1 MWLNL
6 ASPTSILYFFAILIL
21 RSRWWA
27 AKHPG
32 PNYFETLL
40 LYQTNLQIDTSAF
53 NELWESSPV
62 FLTPKLHGRPPCGI
76 HETNWGLEAIW
87 RQRKLRNYWTK
98 GKLQNQWKMSGAA
111 VVRDLKPGRHLPMVW
126 TTWQFLPLWMRASP
140 IFGRVTFWPH
150 FLESAPFFVCQ
161 RFPYDSIRL

>member
-62 FLTPKLHGRPPCGI
+62 FLTPKLHGMLLRVFSMKPTEVWKQFDGSASWETTELRAAAWSRRKCQGCRLQWSGI
-76 HETNWGLEAIW
+76 W
-87 RQRKLRNYWTK
+87 
-98 GKLQNQWKMSGAA
+98 NQAATCVLVGA
-111 VVRDLKPGRHLPMVW
+111 
-126 TTWQFLPLWMRASP
+126 TWQFLPLFVVHRQFLAGSLFDP
-140 IFGRVTFWPH
+140 IFLRVPQT
-150 FLESAPFFVCQ
+150 ECV
-161 RFPYDSIRL
+161 RDSHTIQ